1 MALGAGRSS
10 MDAAVDYTSGI
21 ILKKKI
27 GDKVEADETLAFAYS
42 NSEELLSENKTRL
55 KNALVISS
63 EKTQQPPL
71 IYGVI
76 DSSGERGWAS

>member
-42 NSEELLSENKTRL
+42 NSEELLSKM
-55 KNALVISS
+55 VM
-63 EKTQQPPL
+63 PP
-71 IYGVI
+71 IRMPQFFC
-76 DSSGERGWAS
+76 RGRFQTCPYRFGNPGCLRCIK